1 MANFSKS
8 YMVAPSKKVKVLTA
22 KVEAEDQEPAMCTE
36 PETKAKMH
44 EELVTLG
51 ETNEER
57 NQCKISYFII
67 CFYGILIFLK

>member
-1 MANFSKS
+1 
-8 YMVAPSKKVKVLTA
+8 MVAPSKKVKVLTA

-51 ETNEER
+51 EAEEK